1 MLVYLRLST
10 SEHSSIPTS
19 SRQFA
24 HVRRRQA
31 EPKKRHSPST
41 TPSPLRKSWAPPL
54 RAHHS
59 ERCLGLPA
67 TDLASDGVGPS
78 SRILLSGG
86 WEEGQA
92 AEERRLKHCMSWTRT
107 SSPGLL
113 LFRKVLTD
121 ALAELAVEINPRRP
135 VLRTFEANTCKVLN
149 ISDSSPGLV

>member
-10 SEHSSIPTS
+10 VEHSSTPTS

-41 TPSPLRKSWAPPL
+41 TPSSLRKIWAPPL
-54 RAHHS
+54 RGHHS
-59 ERCLGLPA
+59 DRCLGFPA
-67 TDLASDGVGPS
+67 TDLASDGVGNLQ
-78 SRILLSGG
+78 RILFSAG
-86 WEEGQA
+86 WEGQA
-92 AEERRLKHCMSWTRT
+92 AEERRLEHCMSWTRT

-113 LFRKVLTD
+113 LCRKVLTD

-135 VLRTFEANTCKVLN
+135 VLRTFEANTCKV
-149 ISDSSPGLV
+149 